1 MDIVG
6 ADFFNVMDMMRE
18 RLGANPVALQLP
30 IGSEADFR
38 GVIDLVR
45 MCAEVYYDDDGFDIR
60 NEPIPSEYLEKRSNT
75 APL

>member
-1 MDIVG
+1 
-6 ADFFNVMDMMRE
+6 MMRE

-60 NEPIPSEYLEKRSNT
+60 NEPIPSEYLEKAEQYRT
-75 APL
+75 ALKRRTDGALPCR